1 MTRLDLPENGGWSPA
16 PFDAEVIERAC
27 DTGLLESKITSAGP
41 QVKPQLNRVGAV
53 AVGGHEIVVR
63 PKAPF
68 SSVLFML
75 GYAADPG
82 FRPDE
87 VDGTGDDLFPA
98 IAETYARV
106 MERALGRGVLQG
118 YRRLD
123 ETAVAIRGRIRFSDQ
138 MSRRG
143 GQLLPVELTVDD
155 YTVDIAENQLLRA
168 AARLL
173 LTLPRLTKEARRR
186 LVHLESRLVDASL
199 VRPGAGL
206 PSWQPTRLNERY
218 QPALRFAELVLARV
232 APSTIGGGGQT
243 VASFVVNMAE
253 AFEGFVTAAL
263 TASFAAVS
271 TGVSVGQYPTHL
283 DRERKHP
290 IRPDFVHLVGGVP
303 AVVVDAKY
311 KTGAPRVDDLYQML
325 AYCTVMGLT
334 EGSLIYVGNGG
345 SHMSKRS
352 SVANSSVF
360 LDVLRV
366 DVGLR
371 PVEMMAAIDELGCA
385 LVHASRLGSASRFCV
400 EPTRGIPQWQ
410 GTEHVVCP
418 GGLVP

>member
-1 MTRLDLPENGGWSPA
+1 MTRLDLHENGGWSPA

-53 AVGGHEIVVR
+53 AVGGHEIVVQ

-98 IAETYARV
+98 IAETYARL

-218 QPALRFAELVLARV
+218 QPAVRFAELILARV
-232 APSTIGGGGQT
+232 APSTTAGGEA

-263 TASFAAVS
+263 TESFAAVS

-283 DRERKHP
+283 DHERKQP

-311 KTGAPRVDDLYQML
+311 KIGSLRVEDLYQML
-325 AYCTVMGLT
+325 AYCTVLGLDKGT
-334 EGSLIYVGNGG
+334 LIYVADTAALPGQGT
-345 SHMSKRS
+345 SIALSTVVVQ
-352 SVANSSVF
+352 SV
-360 LDVLRV
+360 RV
-366 DVGLR
+366 DVTLAPRDMVEVLR
-371 PVEMMAAIDELGCA
+371 QFVRSTAEPRVASCEPV
-385 LVHASRLGSASRFCV
+385 H
-400 EPTRGIPQWQ
+400 
-410 GTEHVVCP
+410 
-418 GGLVP
+418 

>member
-1 MTRLDLPENGGWSPA
+1 MTRLDLHENGGWSPA

-53 AVGGHEIVVR
+53 AVGGHEIVVQ

-98 IAETYARV
+98 VAETYARL
-106 MERALGRGVLQG
+106 MDRALGRGVLQG

-138 MSRRG
+138 MSRRA
-143 GQLLPVELTVDD
+143 GQLLPVELSVDD

-218 QPALRFAELVLARV
+218 QPAVRFAELILARV
-232 APSTIGGGGQT
+232 APLTTAGGEA

-263 TASFAAVS
+263 TESFAAVS

-283 DRERKHP
+283 DCERKQP

-311 KTGAPRVDDLYQML
+311 KTGAPRVEDLYQML
-325 AYCTVMGLT
+325 AYCTVMGLD
-334 EGSLIYVGNGG
+334 EGTLIYTAEGTRMNPSTISIRGTTIET
-345 SHMSKRS
+345 R
-352 SVANSSVF
+352 VAR
-360 LDVLRV
+360 LDVRCPPAQLLPQIDAMTSWPRK
-366 DVGLR
+366 
-371 PVEMMAAIDELGCA
+371 PV
-385 LVHASRLGSASRFCV
+385 
-400 EPTRGIPQWQ
+400 
-410 GTEHVVCP
+410 
-418 GGLVP
+418 

>member
-1 MTRLDLPENGGWSPA
+1 MTRLDLHENGGWSPV
-16 PFDAEVIERAC
+16 PFDADVIERAC
-27 DTGLLESKITSAGP
+27 ETGLLESKITSAGP

-53 AVGGHEIVVR
+53 AVGGHEIVVQ

-98 IAETYARV
+98 VAETYARL
-106 MERALGRGVLQG
+106 MERALGRGILQG

-218 QPALRFAELVLARV
+218 QPAVRFAELILARV
-232 APSTIGGGGQT
+232 APSTTAGGEA

-263 TASFAAVS
+263 TESFAAVS

-283 DRERKHP
+283 DCERKQP

-311 KTGAPRVDDLYQML
+311 KIGSLRVEDLYQML
-325 AYCTVMGLT
+325 AYCTVLGLD
-334 EGSLIYVGNGG
+334 EGTLIYVADTAALPGQRT
-345 SHMSKRS
+345 SIALSTVVVQ
-352 SVANSSVF
+352 SV
-360 LDVLRV
+360 RV
-366 DVGLR
+366 DVTLAPRDMVEVLR
-371 PVEMMAAIDELGCA
+371 QFVRPTAEPRVASCEPV
-385 LVHASRLGSASRFCV
+385 H
-400 EPTRGIPQWQ
+400 
-410 GTEHVVCP
+410 
-418 GGLVP
+418 

>member
-1 MTRLDLPENGGWSPA
+1 MTRLDLRENGGWSPA

-27 DTGLLESKITSAGP
+27 DTGLLESKITSGGP
-41 QVKPQLNRVGAV
+41 QVKPQLNRVGSV
-53 AVGGHEIVVR
+53 AVGGHEIVVQ

-87 VDGTGDDLFPA
+87 VAGTGDDIFPA
-98 IAETYARV
+98 IAETYARL

-143 GQLLPVELTVDD
+143 GQLLPVELTVDE

-168 AARLL
+168 AARVLL
-173 LTLPRLTKEARRR
+173 ALPRVTKEARRR

-218 QPALRFAELVLARV
+218 QPALHFAELVLARV
-232 APSTIGGGGQT
+232 APSTTGGGQA

-263 TASFAAVS
+263 TESFAAVS

-283 DRERKHP
+283 DRQRKQP

-311 KTGAPRVDDLYQML
+311 KTGAPRVEDLYQML
-325 AYCTVMGLT
+325 AYCTVMGLD
-334 EGSLIYVGNGG
+334 EGTLIYTADGTRLSPSTISIRGTTIET
-345 SHMSKRS
+345 H
-352 SVANSSVF
+352 VAR
-360 LDVLRV
+360 LDVRCPPAQLLPQIDAMTSWPRK
-366 DVGLR
+366 
-371 PVEMMAAIDELGCA
+371 PV
-385 LVHASRLGSASRFCV
+385 
-400 EPTRGIPQWQ
+400 
-410 GTEHVVCP
+410 
-418 GGLVP
+418 

>member
-1 MTRLDLPENGGWSPA
+1 MTRLDLHENGGWSPA

-53 AVGGHEIVVR
+53 AVGGHEIVVQ

-98 IAETYARV
+98 VAETYARL
-106 MERALGRGVLQG
+106 MDRALGRGVLQG

-138 MSRRG
+138 MSRRA
-143 GQLLPVELTVDD
+143 GQLLPVELSVDD

-218 QPALRFAELVLARV
+218 QPAVRFAELILARV
-232 APSTIGGGGQT
+232 APSTTAGGEA

-263 TASFAAVS
+263 TESFAAVS

-283 DRERKHP
+283 DCERKQP

-311 KTGAPRVDDLYQML
+311 KIGSLRVEDLYQML
-325 AYCTVMGLT
+325 AYCTVLGLDKGT
-334 EGSLIYVGNGG
+334 LIYVADTATLPGQRT
-345 SHMSKRS
+345 SIALSTVVVQ
-352 SVANSSVF
+352 SV
-360 LDVLRV
+360 RV
-366 DVGLR
+366 DVTLAPRDMVEGLR
-371 PVEMMAAIDELGCA
+371 QLVRSTAEPRVASCEPV
-385 LVHASRLGSASRFCV
+385 R
-400 EPTRGIPQWQ
+400 
-410 GTEHVVCP
+410 
-418 GGLVP
+418 

>member
-1 MTRLDLPENGGWSPA
+1 MTRLDLPENSGWSPA

-53 AVGGHEIVVR
+53 AVDGHEIVVQ

-98 IAETYARV
+98 VAETYARL

-173 LTLPRLTKEARRR
+173 LTLPRLTKEARHR

-218 QPALRFAELVLARV
+218 QPAVRFAELILARV
-232 APSTIGGGGQT
+232 APSTTAGGEA

-263 TASFAAVS
+263 TESFAAVS

-283 DRERKHP
+283 DRERKQP

-311 KTGAPRVDDLYQML
+311 KIGSLRVEDLYQML
-325 AYCTVMGLT
+325 AYCTVLGLDKGT
-334 EGSLIYVGNGG
+334 LIYVADTAALPGQRT
-345 SHMSKRS
+345 SIALSTVVVQ
-352 SVANSSVF
+352 SV
-360 LDVLRV
+360 RV
-366 DVGLR
+366 DVTLAPR
-371 PVEMMAAIDELGCA
+371 DMV
-385 LVHASRLGSASRFCV
+385 
-400 EPTRGIPQWQ
+400 
-410 GTEHVVCP
+410 
-418 GGLVP
+418 GGLHQFVRSTAEPRVASCEPVH

>member
-1 MTRLDLPENGGWSPA
+1 MTRLDLHENGGWSPA

-53 AVGGHEIVVR
+53 AVGGHEIVVQ

-98 IAETYARV
+98 IAETYARL

-138 MSRRG
+138 MSRRA

-173 LTLPRLTKEARRR
+173 LTLPRVTKEARRR
-186 LVHLESRLVDASL
+186 LVHLESRLVDATL
-199 VRPGAGL
+199 VRPGSGP

-218 QPALRFAELVLARV
+218 HPALRFAELILARV
-232 APSTIGGGGQT
+232 APSTTGDGHA

-263 TASFAAVS
+263 TKSFAAVS

-283 DRERKHP
+283 DRERKQS

-311 KTGAPRVDDLYQML
+311 KTGAPRVEDLYQML
-325 AYCTVMGLT
+325 AYCTVMGLDVGT
-334 EGSLIYVGNGG
+334 LLYVSGSAVPPRQLT
-345 SHMSKRS
+345 
-352 SVANSSVF
+352 SVARTPVMIQTI
-360 LDVLRV
+360 RV
-366 DVGLR
+366 DVTSKPPAMIDALGAIARSLMAT
-371 PVEMMAAIDELGCA
+371 PVATPAPAC
-385 LVHASRLGSASRFCV
+385 
-400 EPTRGIPQWQ
+400 
-410 GTEHVVCP
+410 
-418 GGLVP
+418 

>member
-1 MTRLDLPENGGWSPA
+1 MTRLDLHENGGWSPV
-16 PFDAEVIERAC
+16 PFDADVIERAC
-27 DTGLLESKITSAGP
+27 ETGLLESKITSAGP

-53 AVGGHEIVVR
+53 AVGGHEIVVQ

-98 IAETYARV
+98 VAETYARL
-106 MERALGRGVLQG
+106 MERALGRGILQG

-138 MSRRG
+138 MSRRA
-143 GQLLPVELTVDD
+143 GQLLPVELSVDD

-218 QPALRFAELVLARV
+218 QPAVRFAELILARV
-232 APSTIGGGGQT
+232 APSTTAGGEA

-263 TASFAAVS
+263 TESFAAVS

-283 DRERKHP
+283 DCERKQP

-311 KTGAPRVDDLYQML
+311 KIGSLRVEDLYQML
-325 AYCTVMGLT
+325 AYCTVLGLDKGT
-334 EGSLIYVGNGG
+334 LIYVADTAALPGQRT
-345 SHMSKRS
+345 SIALSTVVVQ
-352 SVANSSVF
+352 SV
-360 LDVLRV
+360 RV
-366 DVGLR
+366 DVTLAPRDMVEVLR
-371 PVEMMAAIDELGCA
+371 QFVRSTAEPRVASCEPV
-385 LVHASRLGSASRFCV
+385 H
-400 EPTRGIPQWQ
+400 
-410 GTEHVVCP
+410 
-418 GGLVP
+418 

>member
-1 MTRLDLPENGGWSPA
+1 MTRLDLPENSGWSPA
-16 PFDAEVIERAC
+16 SFDAEVIERAC

-53 AVGGHEIVVR
+53 AVGGHEIVVQ

-98 IAETYARV
+98 VAETYARL

-118 YRRLD
+118 YRPLD

-138 MSRRG
+138 MSRRA

-173 LTLPRLTKEARRR
+173 LTLPRLTEEARHR
-186 LVHLESRLVDASL
+186 LVHLESRLVDATL
-199 VRPGAGL
+199 VRPSAGL

-218 QPALRFAELVLARV
+218 HPALRFAELVLARLT
-232 APSTIGGGGQT
+232 PSTTSGGGGGGQA

-263 TASFAAVS
+263 TESFAAVS

-283 DRERKHP
+283 DRERKQP

-311 KTGAPRVDDLYQML
+311 KTGAPRVEDLYQML
-325 AYCTVMGLT
+325 AYCTVMGLD
-334 EGSLIYVGNGG
+334 EGTLIYIADGTRLRPSTIPIRGTTIET
-345 SHMSKRS
+345 R
-352 SVANSSVF
+352 VAR
-360 LDVLRV
+360 LDVRCPPAQLLPQIDAMTSWPRK
-366 DVGLR
+366 
-371 PVEMMAAIDELGCA
+371 PV
-385 LVHASRLGSASRFCV
+385 
-400 EPTRGIPQWQ
+400 
-410 GTEHVVCP
+410 
-418 GGLVP
+418 

>member
-1 MTRLDLPENGGWSPA
+1 MTRLDLHENGGWSPV
-16 PFDAEVIERAC
+16 PFDADVIERAC
-27 DTGLLESKITSAGP
+27 ETGLLESKITSAGP

-53 AVGGHEIVVR
+53 AVGGHEIVVQ

-98 IAETYARV
+98 VAETYARL
-106 MERALGRGVLQG
+106 MERALGRGILQG

-138 MSRRG
+138 MSRRA
-143 GQLLPVELTVDD
+143 GQLLPVELSVDD

-218 QPALRFAELVLARV
+218 QPAVRFAELILARV
-232 APSTIGGGGQT
+232 APSTTAGGEA

-263 TASFAAVS
+263 TESFAAVS

-283 DRERKHP
+283 DCERKQP

-311 KTGAPRVDDLYQML
+311 KIGSLRVEDLYQML
-325 AYCTVMGLT
+325 AYCTVLGLDKGT
-334 EGSLIYVGNGG
+334 LIYVADTAALPGQRT
-345 SHMSKRS
+345 SIALSTVVVQ
-352 SVANSSVF
+352 SV
-360 LDVLRV
+360 RV
-366 DVGLR
+366 DVTLAPRDMVEVLR
-371 PVEMMAAIDELGCA
+371 QFVRPTAEPRVASCEPV
-385 LVHASRLGSASRFCV
+385 H
-400 EPTRGIPQWQ
+400 
-410 GTEHVVCP
+410 
-418 GGLVP
+418 